1 MDWIVL
7 LPPIVAIG
15 LALLDPAKF
24 TSPFLIG
31 LWLGTTILVGGN
43 PVLGL
48 RELGDQL
55 VTVFSDAGNT
65 RIVFFCLLV
74 GSLIALVQASGGVLG
89 FVNWAQ
95 RRGLGTTRRGAEIL
109 AWVVWHGHLC

>member
-7 LPPIVAIG
+7 LPPVVAIG
-15 LALLDPAKF
+15 LALWTREVYLSLF
-24 TSPFLIG
+24 IG

-43 PVLGL
+43 PIMGL

-65 RIVFFCLLV
+65 RIVF
-74 GSLIALVQASGGVLG
+74 SASW
-89 FVNWAQ
+89 WA
-95 RRGLGTTRRGAEIL
+95 
-109 AWVVWHGHLC
+109 V